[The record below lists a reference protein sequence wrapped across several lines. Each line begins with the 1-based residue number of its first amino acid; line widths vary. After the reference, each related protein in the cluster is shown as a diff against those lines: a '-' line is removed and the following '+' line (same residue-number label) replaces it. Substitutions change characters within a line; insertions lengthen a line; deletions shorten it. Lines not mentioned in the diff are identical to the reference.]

1 MKVVSG
7 LAPAPLDSIRFGIQV
22 ERAAFDE
29 STSVSTIVDLVRR
42 STADLIILRTA
53 AGRSDIATALQQQGE
68 FVIHADTLV
77 YHGMPLAAGSGEL
90 AHNVR
95 RATAADRE
103 AIALIAAASFQGYR
117 AHYAA
122 NPLLPQDK
130 VHAGY
135 VEWAQSRLDETH
147 DRAATWVVT
156 DGGAVAGFATCDQQ
170 GDSIEIVL
178 NAVHP
183 DFERRGHYARLLG
196 YLGYHYGNQGLQRLI
211 ISTQVWNYGV
221 QRQWAKAGLRLYA
234 AMDTYH
240 LDRRL
245 VRSSTL
251 VRS

>member
-1 MKVVSG
+1 MNAVSG
-7 LAPAPLDSIRFGIQV
+7 LVPAALDSARFGILV

-29 STSVSTIVDLVRR
+29 DTALSTIVAAVAR
-42 STADLIILRTA
+42 SAADLIILRTA

-77 YHGMPLAAGSGEL
+77 YHGMPLAAGSGAL
-90 AHNVR
+90 APNVR
-95 RATAADRE
+95 VATAADRD

-135 VEWAQSRLDETH
+135 VEWAQSRLDDTPDH
-147 DRAATWVVT
+147 AATWVVT
-156 DGGAVAGFATCDQQ
+156 DGGAIAGFATCDRH
-170 GDSIEIVL
+170 GDTVDIVL

-183 DFERRGHYARLLG
+183 DFERRGHYGRLLG
-196 YLGYHYGNQGLQRLI
+196 HLAHHYAQQSLQRLI

-234 AMDTYH
+234 ALDTYH

-245 VRSSTL
+245 ARSSAL
-251 VRS
+251 RRP